1 MILDFNAEK
10 QKAQKIFKYFTLSN
24 VTWSLCMQIAP
35 IIGGNFYY
43 HITGININLTPKN
56 LTYQFR
62 QRQKDTLTS
71 LGQIILS

>member
-1 MILDFNAEK
+1 
-10 QKAQKIFKYFTLSN
+10 
-24 VTWSLCMQIAP
+24 MQIAT

-62 QRQKDTLTS
+62 QRQKDTVTS
-71 LGQIILS
+71 LGQIILG